1 MAELKYWLWLSLALY
16 QNSRK
21 MTALLERFDTPLDI
35 YRAQEADFYS
45 IENINEKNIER
56 LCDKRLIFAEKIMEE
71 CRKKGIR
78 IMTFDSPYY
87 PKLLANIFDPPYVLY
102 VKSRNRIDLNN
113 ELTISIV
120 GMRKMSE
127 YGRSVAVKLGSDIAS
142 AGVTVVSGMA
152 RGIDG
157 AALSG
162 ALSAGGKTVAILGCG
177 VDIAYPPEHDKM
189 MQQIAETGMVIS
201 EYPPGTPPL
210 RNNFPYRN
218 RIISGISSGTV
229 IVESADS
236 GGSLITASQA
246 LEQGRDVFAVPGNV
260 NEGTSDGT
268 NELIRQGAHLV
279 SSALDII
286 SEYQNEYINIFEK
299 AVQTEQIKAKT
310 DTSDAGIKK
319 ADETIPAPSLP
330 AVDNNLYKELSDSEK
345 RIIDYMSL
353 VPMHVDTI
361 AEKTQLPAGELNAA
375 LTLLEMKGLIKQLA
389 GRHFTLKL

>member
-1 MAELKYWLWLSLALY
+1 MTELKYWLWFSLALY

-35 YRAQEADFYS
+35 YNAQEADFRL
-45 IENINEKNIER
+45 IEDINEKNIKR
-56 LCDKRLIFAEKIMEE
+56 LCDKRLIFAEKIMDE

-78 IMTFDSPYY
+78 IMTFDSEYY

-113 ELTISIV
+113 ELTISVV

-127 YGRSVAVKLGSDIAS
+127 YGRNVAVKLGSDLAS

-162 ALSAGGKTVAILGCG
+162 ALSAGGKTVAVLGCG
-177 VDIAYPPEHDKM
+177 ANIAYPPEHYKM

-210 RNNFPYRN
+210 RNNFPTRN

-260 NEGTSDGT
+260 NAQNSGGT

-286 SEYQNEYINIFEK
+286 SEYQSEYVNIFEK
-299 AVQTEQIKAKT
+299 AMQTEQIRT
-310 DTSDAGIKK
+310 QTEPVSTSSKK
-319 ADETIPAPSLP
+319 VVSEIPVPELP
-330 AVDNNLYKELSDSEK
+330 VVDNNLYKELPDNEK
-345 RIIDYMSL
+345 RIIDCMSL
-353 VPMHVDTI
+353 TPTHVDTL
-361 AEKTQLPAGELNAA
+361 AEKTNLSASELNSA
-375 LTLLEMKGLIKQLA
+375 LTLLEMRGLIKQLA
-389 GRHFTLKL
+389 GRHFILKI